1 MRVRKNLVEQSKWGI
16 KCPYPMRASRYVIH
30 NTANDASAENEI
42 SYMRSNNNEVSFHY
56 AIDDKEVVQ
65 GIDENRNAWAS
76 GDGGNGKGN
85 REGIHIE
92 ICYSKSGGERFIKA
106 EKNAARFV
114 AEGLRQK
121 GWGIDKV
128 TKHQDY
134 NGKYCPHRTLD
145 MGWQRFLNMI
155 KAELDALNGVK
166 PNQPSKPS
174 TGNVE
179 PYSGY
184 VEVIYG
190 GADGLEVHSTPTFNG
205 NVATVVRKGEVF
217 TVVGRIKV
225 NGVYMYKLKS
235 GLYITSAKEYVLYKK
250 TLNGSTIKPT
260 NTKKPIDTIAREVIA
275 GKWGNG
281 QDRINRLTQA
291 GYNPTQ
297 VQNKVNEILGASN
310 KKPIDTIAR
319 EVIAGKWGNGQDRI
333 NRLRNAGY
341 DPVAV
346 QNRVNQLM

>member
-1 MRVRKNLVEQSKWGI
+1 MKVRKNLVEQSKWGI
-16 KCPYPMRASRYVIH
+16 KCPYPMRASRYVVH

-106 EKNAARFV
+106 EKNAARFI

-145 MGWQRFLNMI
+145 MGWTRFLNMI

-166 PNQPSKPS
+166 PNKPNKPTTPPKKEKYYKGMPFTCTGLWTQANGGTWYSKSQLAYGKGTYTIGNIHSGSEHPYEALYNGTIIGFANDKCIDDEPSTPNGVATSKPTQPNTTKKEKYGVGTPVCTNTLATQS
-174 TGNVE
+174 TGGKVYKGDWKGTITKVVHGAKY
-179 PYSGY
+179 PYLLNNGTGWTNDAGIDS
-184 VEVIYG
+184 
-190 GADGLEVHSTPTFNG
+190 DPHTP
-205 NVATVVRKGEVF
+205 K
-217 TVVGRIKV
+217 I
-225 NGVYMYKLKS
+225 
-235 GLYITSAKEYVLYKK
+235 
-250 TLNGSTIKPT
+250 
-260 NTKKPIDTIAREVIA
+260 
-275 GKWGNG
+275 
-281 QDRINRLTQA
+281 
-291 GYNPTQ
+291 
-297 VQNKVNEILGASN
+297 
-310 KKPIDTIAR
+310 
-319 EVIAGKWGNGQDRI
+319 
-333 NRLRNAGY
+333 
-341 DPVAV
+341 
-346 QNRVNQLM
+346 